1 MRKLKLN
8 VLREIY
14 FKNIPVFNAWLDPFS
29 REKMGWVFHN
39 SSQNSNN
46 QNTPKL
52 LLIKNF
58 NITCIHLKFMNLFGT
73 NRCSESSCELI
84 REFV

>member
-1 MRKLKLN
+1 MCLAKFDIIKN
-8 VLREIY
+8 

-58 NITCIHLKFMNLFGT
+58 NITCIDENQLLSNPMSLQDNSPKLSG
-73 NRCSESSCELI
+73 
-84 REFV
+84 